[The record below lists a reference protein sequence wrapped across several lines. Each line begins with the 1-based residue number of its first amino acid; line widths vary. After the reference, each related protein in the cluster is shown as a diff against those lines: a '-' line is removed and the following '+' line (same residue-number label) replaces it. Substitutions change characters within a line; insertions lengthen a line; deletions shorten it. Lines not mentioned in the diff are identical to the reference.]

1 MKRLVLVGGGHAHLE
16 VLRAAARRPFA
27 GTEIVLVSP
36 FATHYY
42 SSMVPGLLQRRYHE
56 SDLSFDLPA
65 LCAAARARFVEDW
78 AEEVDGAGRLLR
90 TATGTLD
97 FDAASLDVGSDPSG
111 LEVPGAQTHAYSV
124 RPMTRAAALATALE
138 ALATGRPQRAV
149 AICVVGGGAAGAE
162 VAWAVHRRLA
172 AAGHAPRVVL
182 VERAPELLA
191 EYGRSARRRAGVLL
205 NEREIRVLLGRDVA
219 AVEPGRVTLAG
230 GEQVDSELTLWL
242 TGAAPNDLTRR
253 SALAHDPR
261 GFVLVDATLRDA
273 GGAPVWGAGDCVTPQ
288 EHPHT
293 PKAGVYAVRQAPVLA
308 ANLRAFCEG
317 RAPTRRFTPQPHF
330 LALLNTGDG
339 RALLRWHGVLSH
351 SRLAWELKDW
361 IDRRYVRRY
370 TLGKGITDGE

>member
-1 MKRLVLVGGGHAHLE
+1 MRRLVLVGGGHAHLE
-16 VLRAAARRPFA
+16 VLRAAARRPFP

-42 SSMVPGLLQRRYHE
+42 SSMVPGLLQRRYRE
-56 SDLSFDLPA
+56 AELSFDLPA

-78 AEEVDGAGRLLR
+78 AEQVDGAGRHLR
-90 TATGTLD
+90 TAAGTLD

-111 LEVPGAQTHAYSV
+111 LEVPGVREHAYSV
-124 RPMTRAAALATALE
+124 RPMTRAAALAAALE
-138 ALATGRPQRAV
+138 ALAAERPRRAV
-149 AICVVGGGAAGAE
+149 PVCVVGGGAAGAE

-172 AAGHAPRVVL
+172 AAGHAPRVTL

-191 EYGRSARRRAGVLL
+191 EYGRAARHRAGVLL
-205 NEREIRVLLGRDVA
+205 QAREIRVVLGRDVA
-219 AVEPGRVTLAG
+219 AVGPGTVTLAG
-230 GEQVDSELTLWL
+230 GERVDSVLTLWL
-242 TGAAPNDLTRR
+242 TGAAPNELTRR

-261 GFVLVDATLRDA
+261 GFVLVDATLREVD
-273 GGAPVWGAGDCVTPQ
+273 GAPVWGAGDCVTPQ
-288 EHPHT
+288 SHPQT

-317 RAPTRRFTPQPHF
+317 RAPTRRVEPQPHN

-370 TLGKGITDGE
+370 RVGEGITGDT